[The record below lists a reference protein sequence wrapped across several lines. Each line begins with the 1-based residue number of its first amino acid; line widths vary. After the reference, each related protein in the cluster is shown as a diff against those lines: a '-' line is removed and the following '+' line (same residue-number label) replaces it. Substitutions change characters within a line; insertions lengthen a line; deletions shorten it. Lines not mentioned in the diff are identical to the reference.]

1 MELKNICIIVLISL
15 VVIGGSYFAWKYF
28 FKKNDQKMIVNETYN
43 NSDGNKNVE
52 LVKPINYEDVGSQPY
67 FDINIGDTYIGKII
81 FQLFDE
87 DVPKTCKNF
96 RYLCSTGI
104 LNKNKPSYQDTSF
117 HRVIKDFMVQGGDIT
132 RGDGTGGYSIYGE
145 QFDDEVP
152 KTCKNFRYLCSRG
165 LNGKTK
171 AEYEGSIFH
180 RVIKD
185 FMIQG
190 GDITNGDGTG
200 GHSIYGKQF
209 ADENFNLTHNQ
220 PGMLSMA
227 NAGPNTNNSQFFITL
242 KETPWLDNKHV
253 VFGIVLS
260 GFDIIKK
267 IENIDTTNGDKPDLD
282 VIINKCGLLK
292 PEKN

>member
-1 MELKNICIIVLISL
+1 MERKTIIILIVICTIIAT
-15 VVIGGSYFAWKYF
+15 GSYFAYKYY
-28 FKKNDQKMIVNETYN
+28 FKPNL
-43 NSDGNKNVE
+43 NKNMIQNEQFTNLPNNQTIENVQNKIE
-52 LVKPINYEDVGSQPY
+52 EKLDFNDPNTLPY
-67 FDINIGDTYIGKII
+67 FDISIGNIPEGRVV
-81 FQLFDE
+81 FQL
-87 DVPKTCKNF
+87 
-96 RYLCSTGI
+96 
-104 LNKNKPSYQDTSF
+104 
-117 HRVIKDFMVQGGDIT
+117 
-132 RGDGTGGYSIYGE
+132 
-145 QFDDEVP
+145 FDDEVP
-152 KTCKNFRYLCSRG
+152 KTCKNFRYLCS
-165 LNGKTK
+165 NGFNNKSK
-171 AEYEGSIFH
+171 PEYEGSSFH

-209 ADENFNLTHNQ
+209 ADENFNLTNNQ

-242 KETPWLDNKHV
+242 KETPWSDNKHV

-267 IENIDTTNGDKPDLD
+267 IENIDTANGDKPDLD
-282 VIINKCGLLK
+282 VTINKCGLLK

>member
-145 QFDDEVP
+145 QFDDE
-152 KTCKNFRYLCSRG
+152 
-165 LNGKTK
+165 
-171 AEYEGSIFH
+171 
-180 RVIKD
+180 
-185 FMIQG
+185 
-190 GDITNGDGTG
+190 
-200 GHSIYGKQF
+200 
-209 ADENFNLTHNQ
+209 NFNLTHNQ

-227 NAGPNTNNSQFFITL
+227 NSGPNTNNSQFFITL
-242 KETPWLDNKHV
+242 KKTPWLDNKHV
-253 VFGIVLS
+253 VFGIIIS

-267 IENIDTTNGDKPDLD
+267 IESYETDEKDKPIQDI
-282 VIINKCGLLK
+282 VITKCGLIF